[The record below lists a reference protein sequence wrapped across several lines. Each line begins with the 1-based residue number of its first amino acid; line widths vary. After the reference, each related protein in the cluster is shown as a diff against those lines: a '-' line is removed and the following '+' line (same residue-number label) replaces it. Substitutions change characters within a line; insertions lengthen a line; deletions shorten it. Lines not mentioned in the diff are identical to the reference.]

1 MGNREEGKSDT
12 AGEMESKMEE
22 REQARREEER
32 VEWEDVNQSIQTGT
46 HDATHP
52 GIKWGP
58 SYRTR
63 RKKLSG
69 SQGPKN

>member
-32 VEWEDVNQSIQTGT
+32 GEWEDLNQSIQTGT
-46 HDATHP
+46 RWLVGD
-52 GIKWGP
+52 
-58 SYRTR
+58 
-63 RKKLSG
+63 L
-69 SQGPKN
+69 